1 MWLKKA
7 VTREER
13 IVVTHFGGQ
22 YMTVHLTQNLL
33 FTDDTYFL
41 SADTSLLQTTSI
53 RAVLIRDRL
62 WHAPLRSEGRC
73 VGCHCCH
80 TINRTHYVKRTL
92 LRRSRKRALW
102 ASTVMTS
109 FWKYIYFHKWIYVF
123 ITQGLIFERQDRFVS
138 ADDGDVLDAQ
148 DDGKLVRWF
157 RRSAKVL
164 YNCVQ

>member
-33 FTDDTYFL
+33 FTDNAYFL
-41 SADTSLLQTTSI
+41 SAETSLLQTTGI

-62 WHAPLRSEGRC
+62 WNAPLRSEGRC
-73 VGCHCCH
+73 VGCHYCH
-80 TINRTHYVKRTL
+80 TINRTHYVKRML

-109 FWKYIYFHKWIYVF
+109 FLKIHLLSEMNIRVYNTWFNIREARPFCLGRCWRRF
-123 ITQGLIFERQDRFVS
+123 GRTRRRQVS
-138 ADDGDVLDAQ
+138 QVTSPF
-148 DDGKLVRWF
+148 GKSSV
-157 RRSAKVL
+157 
-164 YNCVQ
+164 